1 MINKTIFRQYDI
13 RGIVNK
19 QLTEENSKL
28 IGYYL
33 GLTIK
38 EKYPQITPY
47 IIVGYDIRTHSQMLF
62 EALISGINLSACK
75 VLDIG
80 LVATGVNYFASFQE
94 YEINNKTIKSTAS
107 IMITGSHNAK
117 KYNGFKIT
125 INNEPFFG
133 DELIDLYEKISKDS
147 EIKIADNF
155 DVIKIDAKSLYI
167 DYMLNQ
173 FSHLKDFPIP
183 FIIDCGN
190 GVANTVLCEVLDK
203 LNLNYKGLHLVPDGE
218 FPNHHPDPTNEKN
231 LEDLKVLLKD
241 EYNLG
246 FAYDGDADR
255 IAVLTQKYNIKGDM
269 LALLFS
275 KTMKN
280 PVIIGEVSYSQNIF
294 DEMNQTTKTIM
305 DKTGY
310 SNLRL
315 KLKELNADLAA
326 EVSGHIFFND
336 RYYGFDDAIY
346 ATFRVLELIQK
357 GIDLDKELDKL
368 PKVYTSSN
376 IEISVSESKKF
387 LIIEKI
393 EKKLKEVQRG
403 FPIIKDILQIDGLR
417 INFEYGWALVRASN
431 TNALIMTKYEATTEA
446 TAIGYQKAV
455 VKIDRIAQAAMKHRR
470 IGGIRQ
476 TKQQVDVILLFWRA
490 LQSFLFIHTVII
502 LFGLTEYR
510 KKLSLK
516 NKNLFINATLLSFVT
531 FTQQRIEFFK

>member
-19 QLTEENSKL
+19 ELTKENSKL

-38 EKYPQITPY
+38 EKYPQSTPY

-62 EALISGINLSACK
+62 EALISGINLSGCK
-75 VLDIG
+75 VLDIE
-80 LVATGVNYFASFQE
+80 LVATGVNYFASYQE
-94 YEINNKTIKSTAS
+94 YEINNKTIKPTAS
-107 IMITGSHNAK
+107 VMITGSHNAK

-133 DELIDLYEKISKDS
+133 DELIVLYEKILKNS
-147 EIKIADNF
+147 EINIPNNF
-155 DVIKIDAKSLYI
+155 EVIKIDAKSLYVN
-167 DYMLNQ
+167 YMLNQ
-173 FSHLKDFPIP
+173 FSHLKNFPIP
-183 FIIDCGN
+183 FVIDCGN
-190 GVANTVLCEVLDK
+190 GVANTVLCEILDN
-203 LNLNYKGLHLVPDGE
+203 LNLNYKGLHLSPDGD

-231 LEDLKVLLKD
+231 LEDLKALLKD

-305 DKTGY
+305 NKTGY

-376 IEISVSESKKF
+376 IEIIVSESKKF

-393 EKKLKEVQRG
+393 EEKLKEVQRG
-403 FPIIKDILQIDGLR
+403 FPIIKDILKIDGLR

-446 TAIGYQKAV
+446 TAIGYQKA
-455 VKIDRIAQAAMKHRR
+455 I
-470 IGGIRQ
+470 
-476 TKQQVDVILLFWRA
+476 
-490 LQSFLFIHTVII
+490 
-502 LFGLTEYR
+502 E
-510 KKLSLK
+510 
-516 NKNLFINATLLSFVT
+516 NLIQEVRNELNCITN
-531 FTQQRIEFFK
+531 

>member
-13 RGIVNK
+13 RGVVNED
-19 QLTEENSKL
+19 LTLGNSKL
-28 IGYYL
+28 IGYFL

-38 EKYPQITPY
+38 EKVLSTPY
-47 IIVGYDIRTHSQMLF
+47 IIVGYDVRTHSNMLF
-62 EALISGINLSACK
+62 EALISGLNLSGCK

-94 YEINNKTIKSTAS
+94 FLIDKNKIKPSAS

-133 DELIDLYEKISKDS
+133 DELLVLYYKIL
-147 EIKIADNF
+147 ENQNIKIPDNF
-155 DVIKIDAKSLYI
+155 DCIEINAKSLYV
-167 DYMLNQ
+167 DYMVNQ
-173 FSHLKDFPIP
+173 FSHLKDFKLP
-183 FIIDCGN
+183 FAIDCGN
-190 GVANTVLCEVLDK
+190 GVANTVLCDILDK
-203 LNLNYKGLHLVPDGE
+203 LNLNYQGIHLTPDGD

-231 LEDLKVLLKD
+231 LEDLKTLLKD
-241 EYNLG
+241 DCNLG

-280 PVIIGEVSYSQNIF
+280 PVIIGEVTYSQNVF
-294 DEMNQTTKTIM
+294 NEMNQNSKTIM

-336 RYYGFDDAIY
+336 RYYGYDDAIY
-346 ATFRVLELIQK
+346 ATFRVLELLYN
-357 GIDLDKELDKL
+357 GIDLDFELDKL

-376 IEISVSESKKF
+376 IEIEVDENKKF
-387 LIIEKI
+387 LIIQKI
-393 EKKLKEVQRG
+393 EKKLSVIQRG
-403 FPIIKDILQIDGLR
+403 FPIIKDILKIDGLR
-417 INFEYGWALVRASN
+417 INFEYGWALIRASN
-431 TNALIMTKYEATTEA
+431 TNALIMTKYEATSFA
-446 TAIGYQKAV
+446 TAMSYKKAV
-455 VKIDRIAQAAMKHRR
+455 ENLLNEVID
-470 IGGIRQ
+470 
-476 TKQQVDVILLFWRA
+476 
-490 LQSFLFIHTVII
+490 
-502 LFGLTEYR
+502 E
-510 KKLSLK
+510 
-516 NKNLFINATLLSFVT
+516 INSTT
-531 FTQQRIEFFK
+531 N

>member
-19 QLTEENSKL
+19 ELTEENSKL

-38 EKYPQITPY
+38 EKYPQSTPY

-62 EALISGINLSACK
+62 EALISGINLSGCK

-80 LVATGVNYFASFQE
+80 LVATGVNYFASYQE
-94 YEINNKTIKSTAS
+94 YEINNKTIKPTAS
-107 IMITGSHNAK
+107 VMITGSHNAK

-133 DELIDLYEKISKDS
+133 DELIVLYEKILKNS
-147 EIKIADNF
+147 EINIPNNF
-155 DVIKIDAKSLYI
+155 EVIKIDAKSLYVN
-167 DYMLNQ
+167 YMLNQ
-173 FSHLKDFPIP
+173 FSHLKNFPIP
-183 FIIDCGN
+183 FVIDCGN
-190 GVANTVLCEVLDK
+190 GVANTVLCEILDN
-203 LNLNYKGLHLVPDGE
+203 LNLNYKGLHLSPDGD

-231 LEDLKVLLKD
+231 LEDLKALLKD

-305 DKTGY
+305 NKTGY

-376 IEISVSESKKF
+376 IEIIVSESKKF

-393 EKKLKEVQRG
+393 EEKLKEVQRG
-403 FPIIKDILQIDGLR
+403 FPIIKDILKIDGLR

-446 TAIGYQKAV
+446 TAIGYQKA
-455 VKIDRIAQAAMKHRR
+455 I
-470 IGGIRQ
+470 
-476 TKQQVDVILLFWRA
+476 
-490 LQSFLFIHTVII
+490 
-502 LFGLTEYR
+502 E
-510 KKLSLK
+510 
-516 NKNLFINATLLSFVT
+516 NLIQEVRNELNCTT
-531 FTQQRIEFFK
+531 N